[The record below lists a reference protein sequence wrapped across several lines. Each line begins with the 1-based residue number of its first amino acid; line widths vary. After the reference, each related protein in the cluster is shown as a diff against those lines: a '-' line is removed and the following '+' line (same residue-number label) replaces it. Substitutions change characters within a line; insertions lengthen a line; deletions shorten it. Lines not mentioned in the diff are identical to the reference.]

1 MGLCVVLWSVS
12 VSVLV
17 VLLFTVYLL
26 RCGWFEVYCCL
37 LVVIDLFGCG
47 LYMSVLVG
55 LLFGSLVLVGLWL
68 V

>member
-1 MGLCVVLWSVS
+1 MLYCGLF
-12 VSVLV
+12 
-17 VLLFTVYLL
+17 LFRFWLFYCLRVYLL

-37 LVVIDLFGCG
+37 LVVIGLFGCG